1 MFLRGTNSTG
11 GKLDF
16 GTAAELKWVGNT
28 PSTKIKATTLRQKAQ
43 RVARPPAAAQPPAF
57 SAAFLVW
64 KAAFHS
70 SPEIEK
76 PASNFT
82 TKLPR
87 SDRKHRGTAL
97 GHHQV
102 STLDFSNLSL
112 TSLVTTTPQPTTQS
126 RSQPR
131 SPTHGSI
138 TPPGLGTGAWF
149 RLPHKPQRGLW
160 QSAARAK
167 QGRGRHGSAR
177 PTRTGSESNHPWQ

>member
-1 MFLRGTNSTG
+1 M
-11 GKLDF
+11 
-16 GTAAELKWVGNT
+16 GNT

-43 RVARPPAAAQPPAF
+43 RVTRPPAAARPPAF

-97 GHHQV
+97 GDHQV

-112 TSLVTTTPQPTTQS
+112 TSPVTTAPQPTTQS
-126 RSQPR
+126 L
-131 SPTHGSI
+131 SPTHSSI
-138 TPPGLGTGAWF
+138 TLQGLGTGAWF
-149 RLPHKPQRGLW
+149 GLPHKPQRGLW
-160 QSAARAK
+160 RSAARAK
-167 QGRGRHGSAR
+167 RGRGRHGSAH
-177 PTRTGSESNHPWQ
+177 PTGTGSESNHPRRQGLLECGNAHSCKAGSPSAIFRP

>member
-1 MFLRGTNSTG
+1 MRCSSLEQTPPG
-11 GKLDF
+11 GKPDF

-43 RVARPPAAAQPPAF
+43 RVARPPAAARPPAF

-102 STLDFSNLSL
+102 STLDFSLQPFPHLPGHNRPAASDPK
-112 TSLVTTTPQPTTQS
+112 PQPTPLPDT
-126 RSQPR
+126 RL
-131 SPTHGSI
+131 HHAA
-138 TPPGLGTGAWF
+138 GAGN
-149 RLPHKPQRGLW
+149 RGLV
-160 QSAARAK
+160 QAAPQTTAGFVVVSSEGKMGQRE
-167 QGRGRHGSAR
+167 
-177 PTRTGSESNHPWQ
+177 TRLRSSHQDRE